1 MGITTESC
9 DPRRTMRSD
18 ARRNYERLVAMAREV
33 FTEQGPDAPLDE
45 IARRAEVGPGTLYR
59 HFPNRVALLE
69 AVFRDE
75 IGRHA
80 DRAYTLLKERGPADA
95 LAGWIREQVGH
106 ASSIRGLASALQ
118 AAMDEGSGCFAPCTT
133 RLCCAAETLLTAAR
147 EVGAVRAD
155 IDADDLLRLG
165 HAIAAVADAAPE
177 KAERL
182 VSVLISGLRP
192 ECPSGLLP
200 QPRR

>member
-1 MGITTESC
+1 MATLITILKSGG
-9 DPRRTMRSD
+9 RYD
-18 ARRNYERLVAMAREV
+18 ATWVERLARGIRRHAPAFRRILCLTDLPLAVEGV
-33 FTEQGPDAPLDE
+33 ERVPLRHDWPVWWAKMEAFRPGLTEGP
-45 IARRAEVGPGTLYR
+45 
-59 HFPNRVALLE
+59 ALLCDLDT
-69 AVFRDE
+69 VL
-75 IGRHA
+75 
-80 DRAYTLLKERGPADA
+80 TGPADA